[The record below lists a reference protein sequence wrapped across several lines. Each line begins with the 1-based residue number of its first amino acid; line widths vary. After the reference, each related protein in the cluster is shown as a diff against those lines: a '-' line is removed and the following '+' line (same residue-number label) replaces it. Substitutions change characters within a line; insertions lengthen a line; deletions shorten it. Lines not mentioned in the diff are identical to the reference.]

1 MCEPGG
7 ATGRGHSSVVRATK
21 LLSSLSLANQQVFFI
36 RFCFSF
42 SVLPLIK
49 KIIILLLDGSF
60 LEKTVLR
67 FSIR

>member
-7 ATGRGHSSVVRATK
+7 ATGRGVTSVVRATM

-36 RFCFSF
+36 RCLLFF

-49 KIIILLLDGSF
+49 KDHHSAFGWI
-60 LEKTVLR
+60 
-67 FSIR
+67 FS